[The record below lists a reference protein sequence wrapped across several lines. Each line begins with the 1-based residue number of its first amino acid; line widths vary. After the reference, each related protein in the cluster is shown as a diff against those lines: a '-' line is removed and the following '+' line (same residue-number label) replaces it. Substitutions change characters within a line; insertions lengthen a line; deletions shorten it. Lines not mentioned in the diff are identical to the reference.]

1 MGHDPVGKPLCI
13 HQLQVKRYCEIGED
27 RQPRAQYDGMDGQD
41 VFIDE
46 TRCYEALHKSR
57 AANCYDRFPRLGFEF
72 PDPFGKIAVENT
84 RLGPGSRGI
93 NFRIALD
100 LFLKY
105 PSFIGDQG
113 EKIFIQI
120 VQSRGK
126 AFLVPS

>member
-1 MGHDPVGKPLCI
+1 MVRP
-13 HQLQVKRYCEIGED
+13 
-27 RQPRAQYDGMDGQD
+27 
-41 VFIDE
+41 
-46 TRCYEALHKSR
+46 
-57 AANCYDRFPRLGFEF
+57 AAKCYDRFARFGLEF
-72 PDPFGKIAVENT
+72 PDPFDKIAVENT